1 MQTLSIV
8 LIGAGNVAWHLCKA
22 LSANGMKPKYI
33 YSKSLSSAAE
43 LGQKHQ
49 IAYGN
54 DTEKLPKA
62 DIYIFS
68 IKDTALKQLAKKPV
82 LKRRIS
88 DALCLHTAGS
98 IPASVFEPLT
108 KNFGVLYPLQTFS
121 KNIPLNFRKIP
132 ICAEGNTPENTQR
145 AMQIAGKI
153 SSDVRI
159 MNSAQREKI
168 HLAAVFACNFANHQT
183 AMAES
188 LLEFFG
194 IDFKI
199 LRPLIKETTRKAL
212 SYGAR
217 QSQTGPALRNDSET
231 LGRHSE
237 ILKELPDFQK
247 IYTFVSSSIYRHH
260 KNNFMDNFKERL
272 KDIKAFVFDVD
283 GVFSDLII
291 LHSDGKLMRHMNVK
305 DGFAVKTAAE
315 AGYNIGII
323 TGGDSES
330 VRSRFDK
337 LGVRHVYLES
347 SDKNK
352 DFDDFLKINNLKA
365 EDVLYMGDDIP
376 DYTVMKRCALAT
388 CPADAVE
395 EIQSIS
401 HYISD
406 KPGGTGCVRD
416 VIEQVMRAQGKWKS
430 INGTN

>member
-1 MQTLSIV
+1 MQDLSVV

-22 LSANGMKPKYI
+22 LSDNGMKPKYI
-33 YSKSLSSAAE
+33 HSKTAESAAE
-43 LGQKHQ
+43 LGEKHNIAHGNAKEQ
-49 IAYGN
+49 I
-54 DTEKLPKA
+54 PKA
-62 DIYIFS
+62 NIYIFS
-68 IKDTALKQLAKKPV
+68 VKDTALESLTQNQELKQK
-82 LKRRIS
+82 IS
-88 DALCLHTAGS
+88 NALCLHTAGS
-98 IPASVFEPLT
+98 VPSDVFESLT
-108 KNFGVLYPLQTFS
+108 KNYGVLYPLQTFS
-121 KNIPLNFRKIP
+121 KNIPVNFRKIP
-132 ICAEGNTPENTQR
+132 ICVEGHTKTNTKNIVQLASR
-145 AMQIAGKI
+145 L

-159 MNSAQREKI
+159 LNSEERKKL

-183 AMAES
+183 ALAEA
-188 LLEFFG
+188 LLDHFG

-212 SYGAR
+212 SQSAR
-217 QSQTGPALRNDSET
+217 QSQTGPAVRNDVAT
-231 LGRHSE
+231 LKRHTE
-237 ILKELPDFQK
+237 ILKELPYFQK
-247 IYTFVSSSIYRHH
+247 IYTFVSSSIYRNQ
-260 KNNFMDNFKERL
+260 KNKFMDNFKERL

-330 VRSRFDK
+330 VRSRFEK
-337 LGVRHVYLES
+337 LGVRNVYLES
-347 SDKNK
+347 ADKNK

-376 DYTVMKRCALAT
+376 DYSVMKRCALAT

-395 EIQSIS
+395 EIQNIS

-406 KPGGTGCVRD
+406 KPGGKGCVRD
-416 VIEQVMRAQGKWKS
+416 VIEQVMRAQGNWKS